1 MKFLLLS
8 VPVLDLQYPPSSPAI
23 IKSCLVSA
31 GHDATVFDTNI
42 LLYTLAGSDQRFVEL
57 SNLFEVCGVNEHWE
71 NYTQALFD
79 TEHEIIQEWLY
90 KITERIQQEQ
100 PDWLGIS
107 VFSYK
112 SHKAALLISLTAK
125 KLLPDL
131 KIVVGGRGASSYP
144 FGPDSSRFSDKLNK
158 IFHNKKLGN
167 NFGDTLLNVGI
178 ADSFIQGDGEQAVIE
193 LAESH
198 SREIQG
204 NIETID
210 LEKVPTPN
218 YDDYDLSLYQ
228 YINEPTLSKKQ
239 I

>member
-23 IKSCLVSA
+23 IKSCLASA
-31 GHDATVFDTNI
+31 GHDAIVFDTNI

-57 SNLFEVCGVNEHWE
+57 SNLFEVCGVNEQWE

-131 KIVVGGRGASSYP
+131 NSLTNLL
-144 FGPDSSRFSDKLNK
+144 GPPSIN
-158 IFHNKKLGN
+158 
-167 NFGDTLLNVGI
+167 
-178 ADSFIQGDGEQAVIE
+178 AA
-193 LAESH
+193 
-198 SREIQG
+198 
-204 NIETID
+204 
-210 LEKVPTPN
+210 PTRRRR
-218 YDDYDLSLYQ
+218 
-228 YINEPTLSKKQ
+228 I
-239 I
+239 